1 MLEETIKPIEIH
13 LGSQGRLVLPASLRR
28 KLELKAGDKLLVR
41 EETGQIVLEKPAAIK
56 KRLKARFS
64 KISQERSLA
73 SELIAERREEA
84 RFD

>member
-1 MLEETIKPIEIH
+1 MSEEIIKPIEIH
-13 LGSQGRLVLPASLRR
+13 LGRQGRLVLPASLRR
-28 KLELKAGDKLLVR
+28 KLELKTGDKLLVR

-64 KISQERSLA
+64 KIPKERSLA

-84 RFD
+84 QQD